1 VSQWPSLTSQMK
13 CTRAEERPENPSFD
27 SNPKPCDRC
36 KRTNRPCTTPESRP
50 LGRRRGALGRY
61 RGLEKAYRKLQVEA
75 KKARH
80 SQNISEERTGLLSS
94 ESVEEE
100 MRLESFL
107 VDEPSE
113 QPSIT
118 TSDTPEDPTTPF
130 LGPEVR
136 IPGASNQNEYQEH
149 VEDHDKPPHEPMSN
163 PLALL
168 AYASDAAQAAEGA
181 STSVNN
187 IPSPESRRL
196 SRSEMGESEG
206 HRLLHR
212 PGYVSLGLQLDR
224 ASLVQGLDNLLAC
237 VDAGHRPLEYFK
249 RTGTRQ
255 RDIGPD
261 LDPVELGLITM
272 DEVNYLFPIYFTR
285 LHPINGILDPMLHT
299 PDFVRNRSSL
309 LFTWIL
315 TLTALFDH
323 ACAPIAERLRL
334 HGEKLSRYVHTCGL
348 KSVEIVQG
356 YYISLLSATPAKTL
370 AEERSWL
377 YTMYAIGV
385 ATDLGM
391 DQEAGLADGPG
402 PSDEPND
409 QNVPFSSPA
418 STAKTRQS
426 LPEPMTD
433 EGTHKQRLLRN
444 RERTWL
450 RILLWDRA
458 NSAACGRIQS
468 FPETNLT
475 RAVETWWLHP
485 LADMTDQY
493 TSAFICLRR
502 ALASLQVEMKN
513 GMQDPHSD
521 PHWIRKLID
530 ASLQPWCHIWLPRP
544 EGSITNPS
552 PEQIS
557 RIFLSYVYHHG
568 RLWTM
573 SLALSDSISRAEDLD
588 AIRQDCFEVAI
599 NCCETAVRDLDRI
612 KEPLYCMLAPTWA
625 MISYAAVLTLKLFP
639 VLYGPRTGSD
649 LELLA
654 LLSQVAMQLQRAGTT
669 PPHRFGIAA
678 LLGQHLMMILRA
690 RAVGLGEP
698 ASSQAQSYRI
708 HRRPSQW
715 QLSQPQMVHR
725 SPLVSD
731 WDPFLTPA
739 ISDKNDPG
747 SDGFNDFFR
756 EIFGPGFE
764 DLL

>member
-1 VSQWPSLTSQMK
+1 MSVCRLPNTGERISKETLARGLLRPVKLVGDSRTEEGRRNHSVESGPVS
-13 CTRAEERPENPSFD
+13 
-27 SNPKPCDRC
+27 CDRC
-36 KRTNRPCTTPESRP
+36 KRTNRPCRIPESRP

-61 RGLEKAYRKLQVEA
+61 RGLEKAYRKLQTEA
-75 KKARH
+75 KKANT
-80 SQNISEERTGLLSS
+80 SQNGLEERINLLPSS
-94 ESVEEE
+94 LADEE
-100 MRLESFL
+100 MGLESFL

-113 QPSIT
+113 QPEMNT
-118 TSDTPEDPTTPF
+118 GDAPAMPKTPF
-130 LGPEVR
+130 LGPAMR
-136 IPGASNQNEYQEH
+136 ITGASNQNEYQEH
-149 VEDHDKPPHEPMSN
+149 AEDHDQPSHEQMSN

-168 AYASDAAQAAEGA
+168 AYASDAAQAAEGT
-181 STSVNN
+181 SSSVNN
-187 IPSPESRRL
+187 ISSPESRRQ
-196 SRSEMGESEG
+196 SRPVGGESEG
-206 HRLLHR
+206 YRLLHR

-224 ASLVQGLDNLLAC
+224 ASLVQGLDSLLAC
-237 VDAGHRPLEYFK
+237 VEAGHKPLDYFK

-285 LHPINGILDPMLHT
+285 LHPINGILDPILHT

-323 ACAPIAERLRL
+323 VSAPIAERLRL

-385 ATDLGM
+385 ATDLGI
-391 DQEAGLADGPG
+391 DQEAGVTNISGTSNAQ
-402 PSDEPND
+402 DEQD
-409 QNVPFSSPA
+409 VQFSSPA
-418 STAKTRQS
+418 STTNIGQS
-426 LPEPMTD
+426 LGGPAAD
-433 EGTHKQRLLRN
+433 DVYKQRLLRN

-513 GMQDPHSD
+513 GMRDSHPD

-530 ASLQPWCHIWLPRP
+530 ASLQPWCDIWLSRP
-544 EGSITNPS
+544 EERVTNPS
-552 PEQIS
+552 PEQVS
-557 RIFLSYVYHHG
+557 RIFMHYVYKHG

-599 NCCETAVRDLDRI
+599 TCCETA
-612 KEPLYCMLAPTWA
+612 
-625 MISYAAVLTLKLFP
+625 
-639 VLYGPRTGSD
+639 
-649 LELLA
+649 
-654 LLSQVAMQLQRAGTT
+654 RAGTT

-690 RAVGLGEP
+690 RAVRLGEP
-698 ASSQAQSYRI
+698 ASLQTQNYSI
-708 HRRPSQW
+708 HHRSSEW
-715 QLSQPQMVHR
+715 QPAQPQIVQR

-739 ISDKNDPG
+739 ISDRNDPG